1 MERAAKLLSQI
12 RLPAGCLSREELACA
27 VWPQAVGKRIARHTR
42 AVSLA
47 DSRLMVE
54 VEDPIWEWQL
64 SSLRK
69 PILSKLQ
76 ELLGPETVSQVQ
88 FRLQVPRRLPQRAE
102 ELRSPQDEADRIENP
117 CLRRLYKSSRR
128 KSLA

>member
-1 MERAAKLLSQI
+1 MERAAKLLGRV

-27 VWPQAVGKRIARHTR
+27 AWPQAVGKRIARHTR

-47 DSRLMVE
+47 ESRLVVE

-76 ELLGPETVSQVQ
+76 ELLGPETVRDVQ
-88 FRLQVPRRLPQRAE
+88 FRLGVPRRLPQRAE
-102 ELRSPQDEADRIENP
+102 QLRPSQDEADRIEDP
-117 CLRRLYKSSRR
+117 CLRRVYKSSRR
-128 KSLA
+128 RSLA